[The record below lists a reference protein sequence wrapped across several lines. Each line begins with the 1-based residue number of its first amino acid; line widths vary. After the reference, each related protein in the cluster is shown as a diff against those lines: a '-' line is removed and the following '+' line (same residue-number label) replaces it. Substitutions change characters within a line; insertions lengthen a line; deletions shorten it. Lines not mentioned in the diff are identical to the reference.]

1 MKTLLIGYQSGSGV
15 YVSVNGKL
23 VCSSMPTYETVNED
37 LRVKEFSLCEDIVPL
52 EKGDKVTMRADYDIE
67 KYPQ

>member
-1 MKTLLIGYQSGSGV
+1 
-15 YVSVNGKL
+15 
-23 VCSSMPTYETVNED
+23 MPTYEMVNED
-37 LRVKEFSLCEDIVPL
+37 LRVKEFSHCEDIVPL

>member
-1 MKTLLIGYQSGSGV
+1 
-15 YVSVNGKL
+15 
-23 VCSSMPTYETVNED
+23 MPTYEMVNED
-37 LRVKEFSLCEDIVPL
+37 LRVKEFSHCEDIVQL

>member
-1 MKTLLIGYQSGSGV
+1 LLIVYQSGSGV
-15 YVSVNGKL
+15 YVSVNGKV
-23 VCSSMPTYETVNED
+23 VCSLIPTYEMVNKD
-37 LRVKEFSLCEDIVPL
+37 FRVKEFSHCEDIIPL